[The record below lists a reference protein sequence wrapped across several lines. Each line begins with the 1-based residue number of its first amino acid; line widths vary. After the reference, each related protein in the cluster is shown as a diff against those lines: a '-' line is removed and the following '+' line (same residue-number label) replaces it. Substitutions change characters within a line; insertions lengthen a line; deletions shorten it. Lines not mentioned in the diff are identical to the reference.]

1 MARSNNICIYFQDIE
16 IVMEKGI
23 DIKDITLLIEEI
35 IKKSGIKNGVVHITS
50 IGSTGSVTTIEYE
63 PGVIKDLKDI
73 INEIVSPDRYYEH
86 EKAWHDG
93 NGHSHVQAAIIGPSI
108 SVSIRNYE
116 MVLGTWQQIV
126 IINHDI
132 KQRTRKITVTV
143 VGNT

>member
-73 INEIVSPDRYYEH
+73 INEIAPPDRYYEH